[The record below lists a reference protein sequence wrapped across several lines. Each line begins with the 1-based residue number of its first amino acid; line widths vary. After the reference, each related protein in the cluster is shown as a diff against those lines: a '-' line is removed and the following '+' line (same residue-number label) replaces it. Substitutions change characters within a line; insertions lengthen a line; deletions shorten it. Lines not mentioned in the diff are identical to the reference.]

1 MDIGYIA
8 FVPDLLAVVVFNVF
22 KMETVKIPET
32 WAIWLTNTVP
42 TPRNIIH
49 VYIKP
54 SCKAEVHN
62 LYSLL

>member
-54 SCKAEVHN
+54 S
-62 LYSLL
+62 